1 MFAILFFTAL
11 GFLFGLAYI
20 MIKRKIRP
28 GPLLSTTFL
37 GLASLGIWKIF
48 KNYYERN
55 KGGGQWRS

>member
-1 MFAILFFTAL
+1 
-11 GFLFGLAYI
+11 